1 MDMRPPVWHGDFT
14 YRTYIWIALVGAAIL
29 FGGCQAQKPPLSPAA
44 AAFKKELR
52 QCIQEFSDAVMAPL
66 AKNDVAGIKAGL
78 EKVEP
83 RALKLCRMCPFRIAV
98 LNQQGEV
105 MAVHPATAKTK
116 RSNYSNYDLV
126 IKTLNSKKI
135 QQQRFFLQNG
145 SELYIICVPLIR
157 QDNVIG
163 LLAIAM
169 DAPEAEQRWGLTGKE
184 FLALDLNN

>member
-1 MDMRPPVWHGDFT
+1 MRHIVWRRDFT
-14 YRTYIWIALVGAAIL
+14 YRTYLWIAVVGAAIL

-44 AAFKKELR
+44 AAFKKEVR
-52 QCIQEFSDAVMAPL
+52 QCIQEFSDAVRTPL
-66 AKNDVAGIKAGL
+66 ANNDVAAINASL

-83 RALKLCRMCPFRIAV
+83 RAIKLCRMCPFRIAV
-98 LNQQGEV
+98 LNQHGEV
-105 MAVHPATAKTK
+105 MAVYPATAKTK

-157 QDNVIG
+157 QDKVIG
-163 LLAIAM
+163 LLAIAI

-184 FLALDLNN
+184 FLALDFNT